1 MRTAVQR
8 MSLADHAPRQFAAMF
23 RFQQS
28 IRLER
33 GLGDLIALRASQI
46 NDCAFCVDM
55 HSQDMRAAG
64 ESDERIHGV
73 ALWRESPLF
82 SERERAALE
91 LCEAVTLVA
100 ETHVPDAV
108 WERAL
113 ASFDEDELAQLVF
126 AIAAINAWNRLN
138 VATRR
143 EPGD

>member
-33 GLGDLIALRASQI
+33 GLGDLIALRASQM